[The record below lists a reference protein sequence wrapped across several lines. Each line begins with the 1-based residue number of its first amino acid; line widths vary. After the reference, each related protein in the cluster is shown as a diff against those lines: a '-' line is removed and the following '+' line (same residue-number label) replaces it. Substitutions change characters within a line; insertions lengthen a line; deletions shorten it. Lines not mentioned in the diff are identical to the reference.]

1 MGQLLR
7 AAEACTTERQR
18 LEAELWREVEGLVAT
33 QQTRKYDRAVR
44 ILVDLRDL
52 AARGKG
58 GDFGLRVEELR
69 QAQAKM
75 PSFLERLRKAGL

>member
-18 LEAELWREVEGLVAT
+18 LEAKLWREVEGLVAT
-33 QQTRKYDRAVR
+33 QQTRKYDRAVS

-58 GDFGLRVEELR
+58 GDFGLRIEELR
-69 QAQAKM
+69 RVEARKS
-75 PSFLERLRKAGL
+75 SFLDRLRKAGL